1 MVSFHISPL
10 QVECTM
16 FFQENPY
23 TYETLEGLAVR
34 IGRKPEELGPVLERL
49 VENSILEVIGAG
61 QQAIYRYI
69 QPAFMGIKEGI
80 AWKEI

>member
-1 MVSFHISPL
+1 MVSYHISPL

-23 TYETLEGLAVR
+23 TYETLDGLAIR
-34 IGRKPEELGPVLERL
+34 IGRKPEELSPVLEIL
-49 VENSILEVIGAG
+49 VESSILEVIGVG

-69 QPAFMGIKEGI
+69 QPSIMGIKEGV
-80 AWKEI
+80 AWTEI